1 MRIFSALKGN
11 VKEQYDMF
19 NKYYSDA
26 NTLIINGDVTE
37 FGHAEQWEG
46 GVNCQ
51 QAKNSILLRSW

>member
-1 MRIFSALKGN
+1 
-11 VKEQYDMF
+11 MF

-26 NTLIINGDVTE
+26 NTLIINGDLTE